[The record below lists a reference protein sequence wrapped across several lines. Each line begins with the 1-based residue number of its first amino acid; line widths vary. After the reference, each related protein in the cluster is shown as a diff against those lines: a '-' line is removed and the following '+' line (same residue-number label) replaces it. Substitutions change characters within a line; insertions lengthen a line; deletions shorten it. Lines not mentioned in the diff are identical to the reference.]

1 MTLQAPDCTI
11 FVDAEISD
19 GDLRGLVAA
28 ALAAAPAAVEV
39 DILRNEDYDTK
50 RRRHFPN
57 GFIYFRCMMNLYLAG
72 LTETERVAVVGNLLD
87 RLWSAGFA
95 AVAACAFEDALPE
108 RGGYRSRAI
117 PWPD

>member
-1 MTLQAPDCTI
+1 MTLQAPDCI
-11 FVDAEISD
+11 VFVDAEISD

-50 RRRHFPN
+50 RRQLFPD
-57 GFIYFRCMMNLYLAG
+57 GFIYFRCVMNLYLVW
-72 LTETERVAVVGNLLD
+72 LTEAERIAVVGNLLE
-87 RLWSAGFA
+87 RLWRAGFA

-108 RGGYRSRAI
+108 RGGYRSQTI
-117 PWPD
+117 PWPS